1 MMQRE
6 HDVRQAA
13 ELWNNGNTLEAG
25 RLLFEMI
32 PPDARPGW
40 ASRILRFAID
50 KSDMTYSPIQ
60 EIADIADHPDE
71 WERAHQVFHGLRERT
86 LDLDEKRRKG
96 GLTKQEDILVKLLLI
111 AELVAKVT
119 YNATDPS
126 DEFDEDSGWWIAVT
140 LRDFVDC
147 LDDESFSREAWLTL
161 STYP

>member
-1 MMQRE
+1 MHAQDGHRE
-6 HDVRQAA
+6 FYDS
-13 ELWNNGNTLEAG
+13 
-25 RLLFEMI
+25 RLTKVI
-32 PPDARPGW
+32 C
-40 ASRILRFAID
+40 
-50 KSDMTYSPIQ
+50 TYSPIQ

-126 DEFDEDSGWWIAVT
+126 DEFDEDSGWWIAVNSKG
-140 LRDFVDC
+140 FC
-147 LDDESFSREAWLTL
+147 GL
-161 STYP
+161 SG